1 MQGKVV
7 LITGGSLGIGQCIAK
22 TFAKEGARVF
32 ICSRTSADV
41 NYITKAIQ
49 EENEFCEGLS
59 MDVTD
64 SGQVKAWVED
74 IYQRLKRVDLLIN
87 CAGIYGP
94 IGPMETLDP
103 KEWKNT
109 VEINLFGTVNCIRAV
124 VPIMKKQRAGK
135 IINFSGGG
143 VGGVLNPN
151 FSAYIA
157 SKAGVGAI
165 TEVLARELK
174 DFNIQVNAIAP
185 GAVNTRFLDRVLE
198 AGSNPGKEFYE
209 RSLRQKEEG
218 GTPPELAAKLALFL
232 ASEDSNFITG
242 KIISA
247 KWDPFHQAK
256 EFREELE
263 KGGLWNLRRID
274 RMKFYEKT

>member
-1 MQGKVV
+1 MPKMQGKVV

-135 IINFSGGG
+135 IINFSGVG
-143 VGGVLNPN
+143 V
-151 FSAYIA
+151 
-157 SKAGVGAI
+157 I